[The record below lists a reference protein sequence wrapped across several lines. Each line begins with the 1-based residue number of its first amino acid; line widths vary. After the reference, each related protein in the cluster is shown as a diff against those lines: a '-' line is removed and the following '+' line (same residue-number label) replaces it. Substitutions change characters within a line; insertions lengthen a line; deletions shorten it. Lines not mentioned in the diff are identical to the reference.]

1 MAQDFPGGRVCGSW
15 LSGFGNGLSGLQ
27 IYDTML
33 KMDTGEKRF
42 RTIFMEYSRWY
53 SFIVFSTGI

>member
-42 RTIFMEYSRWY
+42 RTIFMEYSR
-53 SFIVFSTGI
+53 